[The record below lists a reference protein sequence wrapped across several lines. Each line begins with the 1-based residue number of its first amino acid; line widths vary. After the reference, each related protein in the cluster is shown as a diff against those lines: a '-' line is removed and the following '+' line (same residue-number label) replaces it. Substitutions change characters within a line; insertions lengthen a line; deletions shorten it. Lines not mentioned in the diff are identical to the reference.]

1 MKATTATA
9 SRAGLREYLVFTKA
23 GLSSAVG
30 LPGLLVY
37 LLIAQEITAALWF
50 SLLGIFLLAL
60 GVSALNQYQEKELD
74 AKMPR
79 CQNRP
84 LVTGKISP
92 FAAITTISLLIASAT
107 VSLYVALGAVG
118 ILFSAVVVFLYNGVY
133 TPMKQASPYA
143 VFPGAILGVVPPMIC
158 WMAAGGGLFEVRFL
172 PLAWLYFIWQ
182 VPHFWLLVLVYHKDY
197 ASANFP
203 TMVDVMGVKSLARV
217 TYAWILLT
225 IISALLVVRFFMPQ
239 SDIILGF
246 IVAHALFLVY
256 ASLPLFNLKE
266 IAQRLTCKK
275 IFMHLNLFML
285 LAVAFLVVD
294 RWYFT

>member
-1 MKATTATA
+1 METSTAIGQKA
-9 SRAGLREYLVFTKA
+9 GFREYGAFTKA

-107 VSLYVALGAVG
+107 VSLYVALGPVG
-118 ILFSAVVVFLYNGVY
+118 ILFSLVVVFLYNGVY

-158 WMAAGGGLFEVRFL
+158 WLAAGGGLLEARFL

-182 VPHFWLLVLVYHKDY
+182 IPHFWLLVLVYHKDY

-203 TMVDVMGVKSLARV
+203 TMVDVMGVNSLARV
-217 TYAWILLT
+217 TYVWILLT
-225 IISALLVVRFFMPQ
+225 IISAFMVVNFFMPQ
-239 SDIILGF
+239 SQIILGL

-256 ASLPLFNLKE
+256 ASTPLLRLKGST
-266 IAQRLTCKK
+266 QRLTCKK
-275 IFMHLNLFML
+275 IFLYLNLYML
-285 LAVAFLVVD
+285 LVVALLVVD
-294 RWYFT
+294 RWFF